1 MPFPTA
7 LSAACRQQR
16 ASVLGMHAQQ
26 ELLRLERNIQ
36 TWHAGQPHVGQ
47 PHPAG
52 PPGWLQPSLPQSLL
66 PRPPLQPPQPQL
78 PPQPSAMHSSATSH
92 LDGDEL
98 AWQRAIEA
106 AEERAEAAERTA
118 SAMLSEAEMAEVE
131 IVQLRRLVAGGVEER
146 ERMRAEIDASKGA
159 RTVRQPAVHGLKWRG
174 EAPPPAAAAG
184 RAVGTAAAGGL
195 ERPASHRDAALQSA
209 VAEREAAAEAA
220 AEIVQ
225 LRGEIVHLRR
235 LVSSG
240 AEERQ
245 RMVEERGRWEAQR
258 REERA
263 EEEAAGQ
270 RLWQAMQQ
278 RGPAAHGEGAWRGG
292 GGGGGG
298 GGGASGGGGAAE
310 AELAQ
315 LRERLWESEA
325 QLGHAAAAAAQ
336 LVLQA
341 RASEARVAQLEQR
354 LAESARLERS
364 WRHRVEEQAARH
376 DLDLE
381 ARRGAAGDRSRQ
393 GFGGQTPLSQLLA
406 ENYHERRR

>member
-1 MPFPTA
+1 
-7 LSAACRQQR
+7 
-16 ASVLGMHAQQ
+16 MHAHH

-36 TWHAGQPHVGQ
+36 TWHAGQPH
-47 PHPAG
+47 PAG
-52 PPGWLQPSLPQSLL
+52 PARRLPPSLPQSLQ
-66 PRPPLQPPQPQL
+66 PRSPLEPPQPTATR
-78 PPQPSAMHSSATSH
+78 PSATSY
-92 LDGDEL
+92 LVGDEL
-98 AWQRAIEA
+98 RWQRAIEA

-131 IVQLRRLVAGGVEER
+131 IVQLRRLVADGVEER
-146 ERMRAEIDASKGA
+146 ERMRAELDASIAA
-159 RTVRQPAVHGLKWRG
+159 RTGRQPAVHGLEWRG
-174 EAPPPAAAAG
+174 EAPQPAAAGTA
-184 RAVGTAAAGGL
+184 AGTAAAVGGL
-195 ERPASHRDAALQSA
+195 ERPASRRDAARQSVA
-209 VAEREAAAEAA
+209 AEREAAAEPAA
-220 AEIVQ
+220 EIVQLRGEIVQ

-235 LVSSG
+235 LVASG

-245 RMVEERGRWEAQR
+245 RMAEERGRWEAQR

-278 RGPAAHGEGAWRGG
+278 RGPAAHGEGARRGG

-298 GGGASGGGGAAE
+298 GGGDQLVQQARASEAE

-336 LVLQA
+336 LVQQA

-354 LAESARLERS
+354 LTESARLERS

-376 DLDLE
+376 DLERWED
-381 ARRGAAGDRSRQ
+381 
-393 GFGGQTPLSQLLA
+393 GGQRPLSQLLA
-406 ENYHERRR
+406 ENYHGRR